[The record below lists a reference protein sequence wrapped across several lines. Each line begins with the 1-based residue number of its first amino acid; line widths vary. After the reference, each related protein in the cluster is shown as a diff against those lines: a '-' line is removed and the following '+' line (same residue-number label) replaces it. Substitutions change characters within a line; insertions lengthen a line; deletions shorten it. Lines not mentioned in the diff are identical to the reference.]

1 MPESFVFPYLQEIVI
16 FLCVTALIVPFFNR
30 FKVNPILGFLAM
42 GMVLGP
48 FGLGHFTGTIPFFHY
63 ITMSDNDG
71 IHLLAELGIV
81 FLMFSIGLEL
91 SSSRL
96 LAMRKYVFGMGSA
109 QILSCSLVVGIIA
122 HYFGNSVQS
131 SILIGAAL
139 SLSSTAVVMKLL
151 IDRNKL
157 TSPLGQAGFSILL
170 MQDLAVVPILFLVS
184 FLGNQETHI
193 DPLYSLLLAMGH
205 AIGAVAIIL
214 LFGRYLLRP
223 LLSFASIGQSRE
235 MFMATVLLVVIT
247 TSALSAMAGMSM
259 AVGAFLAGLMLS
271 ETEYHNQVEVDIE
284 PFRGLLLGLFFLSI
298 GMQIDVGYI
307 LGDIVL
313 ISLSVAGLM
322 TIKTMLI
329 FLCARLFKIP
339 AVLAAALGL
348 TLSGTGEFA
357 FVILEPAMN
366 TGLVPYDTAQ
376 FMMIVATLCIFITP
390 ILFEL
395 VIYLSKQKRY
405 SERSHYSFATTFK
418 DSLANH
424 IIIAGYG
431 RVGQTIA
438 AFTGLNEMPY
448 IAIDT
453 DGELCTQMRKQG
465 VQIYF
470 GDASHWHVLRKINA
484 DKAKAVIVTQ
494 DGAASVLRTVKA
506 INQFNP
512 NITIIAR
519 AKDKEHAEKLKEAG
533 ATHVVHET
541 VEMSL
546 QMGSK
551 LLSLM
556 GFTTD
561 AILNMAEKTR
571 EQEYGTPLEEKQS
584 DTNITG

>member
-1 MPESFVFPYLQEIVI
+1 MPESFVFPYLQEVVI

-42 GMVLGP
+42 GMILGP
-48 FGLGHFTGTIPFFHY
+48 FGLGHYTDIIPSFQY
-63 ITMSDNDG
+63 ITMSDNEG
-71 IHLLAELGIV
+71 IHVLAELGIV

-96 LAMRKYVFGMGSA
+96 WAMRKYVFGMGTM
-109 QILSCSLVVGIIA
+109 QILSCSLVVGLIA
-122 HYFGNSVQS
+122 HYFGNDAQS

-157 TSPLGQAGFSILL
+157 TSPLGQSSFSILL

-184 FLGNQETHI
+184 FLSNEGNTAA
-193 DPLYSLLLAMGH
+193 PLYSLSLALGQ

-223 LLSFASIGQSRE
+223 LFSFAAINQSRE
-235 MFMATVLLVVIT
+235 MFMATVLLIVIT

-271 ETEYHNQVEVDIE
+271 ETEYSNQVEVDIE

-298 GMQIDVGYI
+298 GMQINIAYV
-307 LGDIVL
+307 LSNIVFIA
-313 ISLSVAGLM
+313 ISVIGLM
-322 TIKTMLI
+322 AIKTILI

-339 AVLAAALGL
+339 PVLAAGLGL

-366 TGLVPYDTAQ
+366 NGLVPYETAQ

-395 VIYLSKQKRY
+395 VVYLSKQKRY
-405 SERSHYSFATTFK
+405 SDRSQYSFATTFK
-418 DSLANH
+418 DSLTDH
-424 IIIAGYG
+424 VIIAGYG

-438 AFTGLNEMPY
+438 NFTGLTQMPY

-453 DGELCTQMRKQG
+453 DGELCTRMRKQG

-484 DKAKAVIVTQ
+484 DRAKAVIVTQ
-494 DGAASVLRTVKA
+494 NSSSATLRTVKA

-512 NITIIAR
+512 HITIIAR
-519 AKDKEHAEKLKEAG
+519 AKDKEHAEKLREAG

-571 EQEYGTPLEEKQS
+571 DLEYGANLDECT
-584 DTNITG
+584 TNTKVT